1 MTCDLTAMDRDDALD
16 ALAPTLGAWLT
27 ATAAAD
33 PRRRRFGAARHGY
46 QLGAPLPGPTLD
58 AFEAAIGVALP
69 AAYRGFV
76 TTVGDGGAGPY
87 YGLWPL
93 AHPLQRAI
101 AAGEFAPE
109 APGRAA
115 YRGVIGLGHVGC
127 GQIALLIVRGPH
139 AGEVWID
146 ARGADGAL
154 RPIARDFG
162 AYYVAWV
169 QAVTHDR
176 LLPGAARAGACP
188 LPRGL
193 SHYLASCERRAQVAP
208 GALSGAQ
215 LREALAALGPG
226 SIRCEAS
233 GDDPFFA
240 AGAAI
245 DPCPPCAVMIDQLHG
260 QGLGAEAVVAGENWP
275 P

>member
-1 MTCDLTAMDRDDALD
+1 MDEDAALD
-16 ALAPTLGAWLT
+16 ALAPTLAAWLA
-27 ATAAAD
+27 ATARAD
-33 PRRRRFGAARHGY
+33 PRLRRFGAARHRY
-46 QLGAPLPGPTLD
+46 QPRAPLAPAALD
-58 AFEAAIGVALP
+58 AFEAAIAAPLP

-76 TTVGDGGAGPY
+76 ATLGDGGAGPY

-101 AAGEFAPE
+101 AAGEFAPT

-115 YRGVIGLGHVGC
+115 YQGVIGLGHVGC
-127 GQIALLIVRGPH
+127 GQIALLIVRGAH

-146 ARGADGAL
+146 ARGGDGAL

-169 QAVTHDR
+169 RAVTHDQ
-176 LLPGAARAGACP
+176 LLPGAARPGACP
-188 LPRGL
+188 LPRAL

-208 GALSGAQ
+208 GALTAAQ
-215 LREALAALGPG
+215 LRAALTALGPG
-226 SIRCEAS
+226 AIRCEAS

-240 AGAAI
+240 AGAAL
-245 DPCPPCAVMIDQLHG
+245 DPCPACAVMIDQLQG
-260 QGLGAEAVVAGENWP
+260 QGLGAEAVVRGENWP